1 MHSEDDLLP
10 LSGLQHL
17 LFCERRAALVHLEQE
32 WGENRFTVEGR
43 NLHEHVHEAGRES
56 RNQLRIARGVRLRSL
71 RLGLTGVADVV
82 EFRRVEA
89 PAGVEIPAASG
100 RWQPFPVEYKRGRL
114 RSEEGYA
121 VQLCAQA
128 LCLEEM
134 LSATILEGAI
144 FFGATKRR
152 QRIAFD
158 DTLRKATEAAAA
170 RLHVLLKGS
179 QTPPPLFE
187 PKCEKCSLLAVCMP
201 KVAGWRKSAAR
212 YLEGVL
218 DE

>member
-1 MHSEDDLLP
+1 MYAEEDLLP

-17 LFCERRAALVHLEQE
+17 LFCERRVALVHLEQA
-32 WGENRFTVEGR
+32 WDENRFTVEGR
-43 NLHEHVHEAGRES
+43 NLHERVHEAGSES
-56 RNQLRIARGVRLRSL
+56 RSRVRIARGVRLRSL
-71 RLGLTGVADVV
+71 RLGLVGVADVL

-89 PAGVEIPAASG
+89 PAGVEIPTTSG

-134 LSATILEGAI
+134 LSVSIPEGAI

-152 QRIAFD
+152 QQVILDEA
-158 DTLRKATEAAAA
+158 LRQATEAAAA
-170 RLHVLLKGS
+170 RLHEIIKGDR
-179 QTPPPLFE
+179 TPPPLFG
-187 PKCEKCSLLAVCMP
+187 PKCEKCSLIEVCMP
-201 KVAGWRKSAAR
+201 KVAGRCKSAAR
-212 YLEGVL
+212 YLERIL
-218 DE
+218 SE